1 MTIAKTFKKM
11 SSKFCLLSFHF
22 YFILKGPD
30 QYFRMAFVQ
39 LWQSLRRLQKL
50 PTLLIIKLW
59 DSINSLFLKCCCTGL
74 KCIITVY
81 SLRAHHAIHT
91 LHFSLLLGNTAIV
104 PHRLLLKKLKFTGK
118 LFLNSHRPT
127 RLLQLWEELLL
138 LSHKK
143 GERKGS
149 CSRWQSSK

>member
-1 MTIAKTFKKM
+1 MTIAEIKKKK

-22 YFILKGPD
+22 HFILKGPD

-59 DSINSLFLKCCCTGL
+59 DGTNSLFLKCCCTGL

-81 SLRAHHAIHT
+81 SLRAHHAIYT
-91 LHFSLLLGNTAIV
+91 LHFSLLLGNTAV
-104 PHRLLLKKLKFTGK
+104 APHRLFLKKLKFTGK
-118 LFLNSHRPT
+118 LFLNSHRT
-127 RLLQLWEELLL
+127 TTLLQLWEEFLL
-138 LSHKK
+138 LSHKR
-143 GERKGS
+143 GEREES